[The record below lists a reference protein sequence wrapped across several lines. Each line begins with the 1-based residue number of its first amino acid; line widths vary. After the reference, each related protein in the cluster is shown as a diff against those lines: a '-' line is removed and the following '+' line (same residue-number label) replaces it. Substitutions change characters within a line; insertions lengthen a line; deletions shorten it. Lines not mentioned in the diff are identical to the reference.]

1 MDRSNPSF
9 GSQVSR
15 MVACL
20 GAVLLLVPLL
30 GAFASPAHA
39 QGDDSDNVVIFV
51 LDLSGSMNEPF
62 DDERTKLDVAKAA
75 FTEAF
80 ANVSP
85 EARVGLRTYGDQIPA
100 AAPGSREAS
109 CTTDSR
115 IANGVAP
122 LQREELIAQVQ
133 GFTAL
138 GDTPIALA
146 LQQASTDMPA
156 GSTGTI
162 VLFSDG
168 RDECYDADLDGDPAS
183 GPSYGQDP
191 CEVAKAITNGDAA
204 VDRVATVGFR
214 ADNAAEAELRCIA
227 DSTGG
232 SYTAIESPQDARDA
246 LPQLLVQLSAPREA
260 QRLIGRQIQGAT
272 STDDA
277 PDFTHLDQVNATGL
291 LYTDSIDMNSV
302 RIYRM
307 PEYGPDGGTFTA
319 TVFGLPPEP
328 GIAFDMHIFV
338 PKLDQ
343 RFFQGQHGDFNV
355 GLPQRPTASIRCTD
369 CQITGGP
376 HEAFF
381 VVTLDSDGTG
391 PEGSYELE
399 ILTEGPGFGGIT
411 TSCSAPQE
419 CFYPQEIIDLTEQ
432 LESSRSEL
440 NIGVGELASP
450 GLIAERDQLR
460 VDTSDEQNAVDAA
473 NARAQELE
481 ERIPLAPT
489 KSNSFGLPLLM
500 ILGGAGLAFA
510 PMHRLRRAAKHDT
523 KKKEDED
530 AELEPAP
537 VSAPAQAQVTA
548 ERTRPTLDNVGPT
561 PAVRPNL
568 KNQGNDWDV
577 ELEAAKAALA
587 QQRPERAPNPEVAEP
602 LAASE
607 PSAAP
612 AAAPDESVK
621 GQFTTDQHAAAKA
634 AAGKIAA
641 QQTTEQAAGWH
652 EDPAIIG
659 QFRWWDGSTWTG
671 HTATTDQEPTPS

>member
-1 MDRSNPSF
+1 MDRSNPGF
-9 GSQVSR
+9 GSLMYR
-15 MVACL
+15 MVTCL
-20 GAVLLLVPLL
+20 GAVLLLVPVL
-30 GAFASPAHA
+30 GALASPAYA
-39 QGDDSDNVVIFV
+39 QGDNSNNVVIFV

-62 DDERTKLDVAKAA
+62 DGERTKLDVAKAA

-115 IANGVAP
+115 IATSVAP

-146 LQQASTDMPA
+146 LQQASTDIPA

-168 RDECYDADLDGDPAS
+168 RDECFDADLDGDPAS

-204 VDRVATVGFR
+204 VDRVVTVGFR
-214 ADNAAEAELRCIA
+214 ADDAAETELRCIA

-232 SYTAIESPQDARDA
+232 TYTAIETPQDARDA
-246 LPQLLVQLSAPREA
+246 LPQLLVELSAPREA

-277 PDFTHLDQVNATGL
+277 PDFIRLDLIRLDQPNATEL

-302 RIYRM
+302 RMYRM

-319 TVFGLPPEP
+319 TIFGLPPEP
-328 GIAFDMHIFV
+328 GIGFDMHIFV

-343 RFFQGQHGDFNV
+343 RFFQGQHGDINA
-355 GLPQRPTASIRCTD
+355 GLPQRPTTSIRCTD

-391 PEGSYELE
+391 LEGTYELE

-440 NIGVGELASP
+440 NNGVGELASP

-460 VDTSDEQNAVDAA
+460 VDTSDEQDAVNAA

-481 ERIPLAPT
+481 ERILLAPI
-489 KSNSFGLPLLM
+489 KSNNFGFPLLM
-500 ILGGAGLAFA
+500 ILAGVGLAFA
-510 PMHRLRRAAKHDT
+510 PMQKFRRAAKDD
-523 KKKEDED
+523 KKKEED
-530 AELEPAP
+530 
-537 VSAPAQAQVTA
+537 
-548 ERTRPTLDNVGPT
+548 
-561 PAVRPNL
+561 
-568 KNQGNDWDV
+568 
-577 ELEAAKAALA
+577 
-587 QQRPERAPNPEVAEP
+587 
-602 LAASE
+602 E
-607 PSAAP
+607 PSPVAAP
-612 AAAPDESVK
+612 AA
-621 GQFTTDQHAAAKA
+621 
-634 AAGKIAA
+634 
-641 QQTTEQAAGWH
+641 GWY
-652 EDPAIIG
+652 EDPAVIG
-659 QFRWWDGSTWTG
+659 QFRWWDGSTWTN
-671 HTATTDQEPTPS
+671 HTASTDQEPTP

>member
-1 MDRSNPSF
+1 MPPKNHSNHTFSNLCRLLILKSGPLGQKALLELPTGAAMDRSNPGF
-9 GSQVSR
+9 GSLMYR
-15 MVACL
+15 MVTCL
-20 GAVLLLVPLL
+20 GAVLLLVPVL
-30 GAFASPAHA
+30 GALASPAYA
-39 QGDDSDNVVIFV
+39 QGDNSNNVVIFV

-62 DDERTKLDVAKAA
+62 DGERTKLDVAKAA

-115 IANGVAP
+115 IATSVAP

-146 LQQASTDMPA
+146 LQQASTDIPA

-168 RDECYDADLDGDPAS
+168 RDECFDADLDGDPAS

-204 VDRVATVGFR
+204 VDRVVTVGFR
-214 ADNAAEAELRCIA
+214 ADDAAETELRCIA

-232 SYTAIESPQDARDA
+232 TYTAIETPQDARDA
-246 LPQLLVQLSAPREA
+246 LPQLLVELSAPREA

-277 PDFTHLDQVNATGL
+277 PDFIRLDLIRLDQPNATEL

-302 RIYRM
+302 RMYRM

-319 TVFGLPPEP
+319 TIFGLPPEP
-328 GIAFDMHIFV
+328 GIGFDMHIFV

-343 RFFQGQHGDFNV
+343 RFFQGQHGDINA
-355 GLPQRPTASIRCTD
+355 GLPQRPTTSIRCTD

-391 PEGSYELE
+391 LEGTYELE

-440 NIGVGELASP
+440 NNGVGELASP

-460 VDTSDEQNAVDAA
+460 VDTSDEQDAVNAA

-481 ERIPLAPT
+481 ERILLAPI
-489 KSNSFGLPLLM
+489 KSNNFGFPLLM
-500 ILGGAGLAFA
+500 ILAGVGLAFA
-510 PMHRLRRAAKHDT
+510 PMQKFRRAAKDD
-523 KKKEDED
+523 KKKEED
-530 AELEPAP
+530 
-537 VSAPAQAQVTA
+537 
-548 ERTRPTLDNVGPT
+548 
-561 PAVRPNL
+561 
-568 KNQGNDWDV
+568 
-577 ELEAAKAALA
+577 
-587 QQRPERAPNPEVAEP
+587 
-602 LAASE
+602 E
-607 PSAAP
+607 PSPVAAP
-612 AAAPDESVK
+612 AA
-621 GQFTTDQHAAAKA
+621 
-634 AAGKIAA
+634 
-641 QQTTEQAAGWH
+641 GWY
-652 EDPAIIG
+652 EDPAVIG
-659 QFRWWDGSTWTG
+659 QFRWWDGSTWTN
-671 HTATTDQEPTPS
+671 HTASTDQEPTP